1 MTFSTNKYQSTA
13 LRLCKIEVA
22 NKKRGPLFALTS
34 NTKVR
39 RNEKCRLKNAIVLIL
54 IASLLLLLTKNQSP
68 SLWFQWKVALSTFQ
82 SSWSC
87 LYPSADDQ
95 SLLWKQPR
103 YSFNLLGLSLFGVKW
118 WPWLAWNNNKKFI
131 SIPSLTLLLLFEWRR
146 SQYTGR
152 GMSGATNLTRN
163 SKIILR

>member
-1 MTFSTNKYQSTA
+1 MPFKKCNSIDSNCKPTFW
-13 LRLCKIEVA
+13 R
-22 NKKRGPLFALTS
+22 
-34 NTKVR
+34 
-39 RNEKCRLKNAIVLIL
+39 
-54 IASLLLLLTKNQSP
+54 KNQSK
-68 SLWFQWKVALSTFQ
+68 SLWFLWKVAPSIFR

-146 SQYTGR
+146 SQCNGR
-152 GMSGATNLTRN
+152 GMRGATNLTRN
-163 SKIILR
+163 SKIILLRDKGHIWDGFLFIKGTCFIWEGLIWGVLWKAKSA

>member
-1 MTFSTNKYQSTA
+1 MPFKKCNSIDSNCKPTFW
-13 LRLCKIEVA
+13 R
-22 NKKRGPLFALTS
+22 
-34 NTKVR
+34 
-39 RNEKCRLKNAIVLIL
+39 
-54 IASLLLLLTKNQSP
+54 KNQST
-68 SLWFQWKVALSTFQ
+68 SLWFLWKVAPSIFR

-146 SQYTGR
+146 SQCNGR
-152 GMSGATNLTRN
+152 GMRGATNLTRN
-163 SKIILR
+163 SKIILLRDKGHIWDGFLFIKGTCFIWEGLIWGVLWKAKSA

>member
-1 MTFSTNKYQSTA
+1 MPFKKCNSIDSNCKPTFW
-13 LRLCKIEVA
+13 R
-22 NKKRGPLFALTS
+22 
-34 NTKVR
+34 
-39 RNEKCRLKNAIVLIL
+39 
-54 IASLLLLLTKNQSP
+54 KNQSK
-68 SLWFQWKVALSTFQ
+68 SLWFLWKVAPSIFR

-146 SQYTGR
+146 SQCNGR
-152 GMSGATNLTRN
+152 GMRGATNLTRN
-163 SKIILR
+163 SKIILFRDKGHIWNEFLFIKGTCFICWEGLIWGVLWKAKSA